1 MRKGGDLSGAVG
13 PVQFATALADRDRL
27 RSERLAALVEVA
39 LLGHAA
45 EIARRLRSRLSRSSC
60 IMTTPVRTNGDAPAS
75 ECGSAGAFVAGQG
88 AKAQK
93 IVLKKQAPTL
103 GPAA

>member
-1 MRKGGDLSGAVG
+1 MAQLSRCGM
-13 PVQFATALADRDRL
+13 TALVL
-27 RSERLAALVEVA
+27 TSVE
-39 LLGHAA
+39 AA
-45 EIARRLRSRLSRSSC
+45 E
-60 IMTTPVRTNGDAPAS
+60 P
-75 ECGSAGAFVAGQG
+75 FVAGQG